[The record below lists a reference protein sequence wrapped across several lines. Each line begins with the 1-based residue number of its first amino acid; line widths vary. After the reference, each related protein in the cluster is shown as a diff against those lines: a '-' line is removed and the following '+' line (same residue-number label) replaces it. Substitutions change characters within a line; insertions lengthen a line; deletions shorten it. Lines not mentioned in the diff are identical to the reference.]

1 MAADQVDHR
10 QRTLRDRGQRL
21 ADFDVFEIADGGA
34 APLFGGI
41 NLVDPRYVVG
51 RIGVPRNVGI
61 FALFL
66 RPLALGI
73 DERMFARRQR
83 RPRGVDIER
92 SVAIADRAASR
103 NTLLLNLNVRG
114 YIILIGRIAWET
126 RQEEGR

>member
-51 RIGVPRNVGI
+51 SIGVPRNVGI

-73 DERMFARRQR
+73 DDRIFARRQR
-83 RPRGVDIER
+83 RPRRVDIAR
-92 SVAIADRAASR
+92 AVAIAERAPSPQ
-103 NTLLLNLNVRG
+103 NTLIPFNVKG
-114 YIILIGRIAWET
+114 YISLIG
-126 RQEEGR
+126 